1 MKSIAVLT
9 SPEVPLPAEGCAL
22 LDTLPCTTTVC
33 TPGNAAE
40 VVGASEACFVWDT
53 DLTSYIESQW
63 DAFAHLSWMHV
74 AVTGVDLTFVL
85 MIWIAITCTIG
96 CGERQ
101 SESSVCL

>member
-53 DLTSYIESQW
+53 DPISSPNGMRLPTSRGCMSQ
-63 DAFAHLSWMHV
+63 SPE
-74 AVTGVDLTFVL
+74 
-85 MIWIAITCTIG
+85 WIPFF
-96 CGERQ
+96 
-101 SESSVCL
+101 S